1 MKNTVFRSKFDL
13 LEMKID
19 VHKPPP
25 PPAQFSSARDP
36 PRCLHFSNGNYREN
50 GDTHR
55 FWKLFVNLILV
66 PMSRD
71 GSDTAVIARMI
82 MKFCSQD

>member
-1 MKNTVFRSKFDL
+1 MRQFSV
-13 LEMKID
+13 I
-19 VHKPPP
+19 VAPPVGGEAP
-25 PPAQFSSARDP
+25 PLPPAQFSSARDP
-36 PRCLHFSNGNYREN
+36 PRCLHCSIGNFKEN
-50 GDTHR
+50 GDNHR
-55 FWKLFVNLILV
+55 FWKLFVNLFLV